1 MYTTEKNKALEF
13 LANNGQNPNVIAAID
28 EAVEASTHSDR
39 WSIYFDMM
47 MEHFFDMSREER
59 SAVVVGLAYL
69 TDEGKI

>member
-1 MYTTEKNKALEF
+1 MYATEKKKALEF
-13 LANNGQNPNVIAAID
+13 LANNGQNPDVIAAID
-28 EAVEASTHSDR
+28 KAIETSTHSGR
-39 WSIYFDMM
+39 WSVYFDMM

>member
-1 MYTTEKNKALEF
+1 MYTTEKKKALEF

-28 EAVEASTHSDR
+28 EAVETSTHSGR
-39 WSIYFDMM
+39 WSVYFDMM

-59 SAVVVGLAYL
+59 SAVIVGLAYL